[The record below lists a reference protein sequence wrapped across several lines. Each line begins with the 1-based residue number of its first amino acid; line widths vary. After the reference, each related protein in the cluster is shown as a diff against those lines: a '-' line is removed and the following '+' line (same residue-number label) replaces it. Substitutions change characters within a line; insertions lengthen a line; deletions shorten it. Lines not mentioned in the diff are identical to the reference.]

1 MNAILDTLSNNDFV
15 TVLSYT
21 NDTDD
26 VVPCFKDMLI
36 QATPENVET
45 FKNAITMV
53 KTEGL
58 ANLTEAFNRGF
69 NLLRN
74 YRETR
79 GCGADTP
86 CNQLIMLVT
95 DGVPG
100 NLTEVLSRFVRPEI
114 NSLLIRLNSSE
125 FVAIIVQ
132 HFPSAISSN

>member
-1 MNAILDTLSNNDFV
+1 MDTLSNNDFV

-21 NDTDD
+21 NETYD

-36 QATPENVET
+36 QATPENVDT
-45 FKNAITMV
+45 FKKAIIGV

-58 ANLTEAFNRGF
+58 ANLTEAFTRAF
-69 NLLRN
+69 NLLN
-74 YRETR
+74 TYRETR

-100 NLTEVLSRFVRPEI
+100 NMTEVKRRLSLELKLTNYMYRC
-114 NSLLIRLNSSE
+114 NQS
-125 FVAIIVQ
+125 
-132 HFPSAISSN
+132 FPLFFPL